1 MKTIIESRD
10 CTTCTET
17 NCFFKQNAKTD
28 WLEIIGAQKQT
39 FVYKK
44 GDVIFTEGEIMNG
57 VYSIH
62 YGAVKEVIQGSL
74 DEEIISFSFNGML
87 VGYRGLG
94 AGKNVFR
101 STAIALSDTE
111 LVYFPLPKFQLA
123 LHSNPMMM
131 QSLLNLSIDDLNRS
145 ESKARF
151 MMRASAEDKIVQVLS
166 YLVKVFGFCPDLSG
180 KLRFTPSRKDIVN
193 YSGLTYETVTRT
205 LNQFVRDGSLQ
216 FLGKEF
222 ILLKPARFTES

>member
-44 GDVIFTEGEIMNG
+44 GDVIFTECEMMNG

-101 STAIALSDTE
+101 STSIALSDIE

-131 QSLLNLSIDDLNRS
+131 QS
-145 ESKARF
+145 
-151 MMRASAEDKIVQVLS
+151 
-166 YLVKVFGFCPDLSG
+166 
-180 KLRFTPSRKDIVN
+180 
-193 YSGLTYETVTRT
+193 
-205 LNQFVRDGSLQ
+205 
-216 FLGKEF
+216 
-222 ILLKPARFTES
+222 